1 MKKYIAQ
8 YKGGFMDIVEN
19 DLNNNLEKISTK
31 LGDAQKSFLESDIG
45 KVVNSA
51 IDIGIKTALPDLI
64 EDQVI
69 DIKNT
74 ILRKVLKKD

>member
-31 LGDAQKSFLESDIG
+31 LGDAQKSFW
-45 KVVNSA
+45 N
-51 IDIGIKTALPDLI
+51 LI
-64 EDQVI
+64 
-69 DIKNT
+69 
-74 ILRKVLKKD
+74 